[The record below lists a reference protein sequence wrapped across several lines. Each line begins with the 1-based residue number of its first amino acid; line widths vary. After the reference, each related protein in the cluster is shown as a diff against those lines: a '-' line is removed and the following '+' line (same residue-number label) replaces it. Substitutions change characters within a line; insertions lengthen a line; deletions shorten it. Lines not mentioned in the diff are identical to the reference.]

1 MNADPAA
8 QQRLLRVADL
18 DAELS
23 RIDHRRR
30 TLPELDALSEAERRN
45 RAGRDSVTGA
55 ETRASDLDRELRRLE
70 RDVDAVRA
78 RGDRDRDLLT
88 RSGTTARQTVDL
100 QHELD
105 TLARRQGVLEDELL
119 EVMEQREAVGADL
132 EHAKVELTEAET
144 SLAVATT
151 RRDDAVADLDSAE
164 QGRSRE
170 RAELVGGLPAD
181 LVALYERQRAR
192 GSAGAAPLRDRRCG
206 ACRLE
211 LDRTALAEVHSA
223 PPEAVVRHEECGAIL
238 VRGAQ

>member
-8 QQRLLRVADL
+8 QQRLLRVADI
-18 DAELS
+18 DAELG

-30 TLPELDALSEAERRN
+30 TLPELAALGEAERRA
-45 RAGRDSVTGA
+45 RTGRDAVTAA
-55 ETRASDLDRELRRLE
+55 ETRAGDLDRELRRLE

-88 RSGTTARQTVDL
+88 RSGTTAKQTVDL

-119 EVMEQREAVGADL
+119 EIMEQREAVDTDL
-132 EHAKVELTEAET
+132 ERAKVELTEAEAALGT
-144 SLAVATT
+144 ATT

-164 QGRSRE
+164 RGRSRE
-170 RAELVGGLPAD
+170 RAELIDGLPD
-181 LVALYERQRAR
+181 ELMALYERQRAR
-192 GSAGAAPLRDRRCG
+192 GGAGAAPLRDRRCG

-211 LDRTALAEVHSA
+211 LDRTALAEVQSA

-238 VRGAQ
+238 VRGTG

>member
-8 QQRLLRVADL
+8 QQRLLRVAEL

-23 RIDHRRR
+23 RIDHRRH
-30 TLPELDALSEAERRN
+30 TLPELAALSGAERRTQ
-45 RAGRDSVTGA
+45 AGGAAVTGA
-55 ETRASDLDRELRRLE
+55 ETRAADLDRELRRLE

-88 RSGTTARQTVDL
+88 RSGTTAKQTVDL

-119 EVMEQREAVGADL
+119 EVMEQREALGVDL
-132 EHAKVELTEAET
+132 ESAKAELADAET
-144 SLAVATT
+144 SLAEAKT
-151 RRDDAVADLDSAE
+151 RSHDAVADLDSAE

-170 RAELVGGLPAD
+170 RAELVAGMPAD
-181 LVALYERQRAR
+181 LMALYERQRAR
-192 GSAGAAPLRDRRCG
+192 GGAGAAPLRDRRCG

-211 LDRTALAEVHSA
+211 LDRTAIAEVQSA
-223 PPEAVVRHEECGAIL
+223 PPEALVRHEECGAIL
-238 VRGAQ
+238 VRGVR

>member
-23 RIDHRRR
+23 RIGHRLR
-30 TLPELDALSEAERRN
+30 TLPELDALVEAERRT
-45 RAGRDSVTGA
+45 RAGRDAVTGA
-55 ETRASDLDRELRRLE
+55 ETRAGDLDREVRRLE
-70 RDVDAVRA
+70 RDVDGVRA

-119 EVMEQREAVGADL
+119 EIMEQREAVDVEL
-132 EHAKVELTEAET
+132 EHAKSELAEAET
-144 SLAVATT
+144 MMAEAKT
-151 RRDDAVADLDSAE
+151 RRDDAVADLGSAE

-170 RAELVGGLPAD
+170 RAELVAGLPDD
-181 LVALYERQRAR
+181 LMALYERQRAF
-192 GSAGAAPLRDRRCG
+192 GGAGAAPLRDRRCG

-211 LDRTALAEVHSA
+211 LDRTALAEVQSA

-238 VRGAQ
+238 VRGVR